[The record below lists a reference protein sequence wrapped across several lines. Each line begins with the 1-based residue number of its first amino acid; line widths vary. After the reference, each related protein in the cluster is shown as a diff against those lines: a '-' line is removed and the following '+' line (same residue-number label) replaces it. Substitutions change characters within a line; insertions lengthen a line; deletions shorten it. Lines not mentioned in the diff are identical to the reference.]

1 MKYPCFGAVA
11 IACALCVTAPCVVA
25 DEEGGSGFDKAWSY
39 ATLYENED
47 NRFIGATNTMSFTL
61 A

>member
-1 MKYPCFGAVA
+1 MKRPCFGAVA
-11 IACALCVTAPCVVA
+11 IAGALCVTALCVVA

-47 NRFIGATNTMSFTL
+47 NRFIGQRIQ
-61 A
+61 